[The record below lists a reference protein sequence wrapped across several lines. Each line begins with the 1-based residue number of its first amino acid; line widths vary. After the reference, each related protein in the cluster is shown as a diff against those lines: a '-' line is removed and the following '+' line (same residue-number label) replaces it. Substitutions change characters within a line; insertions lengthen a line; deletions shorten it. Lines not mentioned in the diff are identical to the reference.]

1 MTAGTLY
8 TAQMKKLL
16 AIIGLCAA
24 AGSSSAQ
31 QLPHYSQYMLN
42 DYVMNPAIAGKNPYF
57 EGKSDNRYQ
66 WIGITDAPRTY
77 VLSVNGPHKNGKV
90 GMGGYLFTDI
100 VGPTRRTGISMS
112 YAYHMK
118 LNDNGTKL
126 SLGLSAGLLQ
136 FAVDGSKITL
146 RDQADLV
153 ISNGYQS
160 VIVPD
165 LGFGAYFYSD
175 KYYIG
180 ASVPQ
185 IYRAKLRFFDYTT
198 SDLSRLETHF
208 YFSGGYRFDIG
219 DDFAIEPSTLV
230 KIVKPVPV
238 QFDLGTRFIYKKKM
252 WIGGAYRNLDAV
264 SAMVGYLYDEYLTFG
279 YSYDFTT
286 TNIKNYSTGT
296 HEVLIGVRFKK
307 QSTSGSAPKI

>member
-1 MTAGTLY
+1 
-8 TAQMKKLL
+8 MKKLL

-24 AGSSSAQ
+24 AGSASAQ

-42 DYVMNPAIAGKNPYF
+42 DYAMNPAIGGKNPYF
-57 EGKSDNRYQ
+57 EAKSDNRYQ

-77 VLSVNGPHKNGKV
+77 ILSVHGPNKQRKV

-100 VGPTRRTGISMS
+100 VGPTRRTGISFS

-118 LNDNGTKL
+118 LNDKGTKL

-136 FAVDGSKITL
+136 FAIDGAKITL
-146 RDQADLV
+146 RDPADLV

-185 IYRAKLRFFDYTT
+185 IYPAKLKFFDYTT
-198 SDLSRLETHF
+198 GGLSRLETHF
-208 YFSGGYRFDIG
+208 YFTGGYRFDLG
-219 DDFAIEPSTLV
+219 EDFAIEPSTVV
-230 KIVKPVPV
+230 KFVKPVPV
-238 QFDLGTRFIYKKKM
+238 QYDLGARFIYKKKM
-252 WIGGAYRNLDAV
+252 WLGGAYRNLDAV
-264 SAMVGYLYDEYLTFG
+264 SAMVGYLYEDYLTFG
-279 YSYDFTT
+279 YSYDFST
-286 TNIKNYSTGT
+286 TNIRNYSTGT
-296 HEVLIGVRFKK
+296 HEILIGVRFRK
-307 QSTSGSAPKI
+307 QATSDSSTPKI